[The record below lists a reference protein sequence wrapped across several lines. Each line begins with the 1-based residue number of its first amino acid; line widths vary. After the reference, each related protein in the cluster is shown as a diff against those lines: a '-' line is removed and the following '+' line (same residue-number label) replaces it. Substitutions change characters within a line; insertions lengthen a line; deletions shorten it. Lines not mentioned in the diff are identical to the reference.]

1 MWHIIIPYGIYL
13 KCAGI
18 GVPGFF
24 HFGVEIPAWMA
35 YNMLNKVADTIVHT
49 YPFPAKILVKIAPLL
64 CQSGG
69 AIFYV
74 QHSPKWQQ

>member
-1 MWHIIIPYGIYL
+1 MAYHNPLWYLSEIRWHW
-13 KCAGI
+13 CAGD
-18 GVPGFF
+18 F